1 MSAKNLMVFILVCV
15 LVYLLL
21 ATIYHYKTKTLNLE
35 VVVEYILIAALA
47 LVIFQSF
54 ITW

>member
-15 LVYLLL
+15 LVYLIL
-21 ATIYHYKTKTLNLE
+21 ATIHHWKTKTLNVE
-35 VVVEYILIAALA
+35 VVVEYILISALA

-54 ITW
+54 IT

>member
-15 LVYLLL
+15 SIYLIL
-21 ATIYHYKTKTLNLE
+21 AVIHHWKTKTLNLE

-54 ITW
+54 IT